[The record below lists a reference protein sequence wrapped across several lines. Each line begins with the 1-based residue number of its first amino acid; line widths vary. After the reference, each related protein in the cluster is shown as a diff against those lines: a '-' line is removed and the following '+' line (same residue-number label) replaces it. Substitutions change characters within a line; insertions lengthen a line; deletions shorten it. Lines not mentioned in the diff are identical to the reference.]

1 MKYPH
6 QASGLSRGLSFL
18 IPDDWTPEQ
27 AQAVYELLDDLRE
40 VIWAHYQLPLQD
52 LYRQQRLPA
61 PQADHPETEGDEP
74 PF

>member
-6 QASGLSRGLSFL
+6 LPSGLSQGLPFL
-18 IPDDWTPEQ
+18 IPADWTAEQ
-27 AQAVYELLDDLRE
+27 AQAVVELLDDLRE
-40 VIWAHYQLPLQD
+40 VIWAHYQWPLQD

-61 PQADHPETEGDEP
+61 AAEDHPETEGDEP